1 MASYL
6 KYVKEMLVKGQS
18 VPDGKHKLVNTPVAG
33 GTIRLNSATKTD
45 TTDDFIGFQSKP
57 AVGATTTKTV
67 TGAEISPRV
76 NNTFDAA
83 NVIGLHVD
91 TYLKGT
97 GAGTISGDV
106 RGQQIEMV
114 TDDNGG
120 KTVSGN
126 VVGLRFRT
134 AWSGTITGKMIAIRI
149 EKPETQTGSKNYDY
163 VLDLPSDNA
172 LIWRDDYTTEVT
184 TLAGALKV
192 RVNGADRWIPLYSGA
207 PSV

>member
-1 MASYL
+1 VSSYL
-6 KYVKEMLVKGQS
+6 KLFKQFVV
-18 VPDGKHKLVNTPVAG
+18 DGGSGVSGNHKLLNTTKAG
-33 GTIRLNSATKTD
+33 GTLRLNSVTKTD
-45 TTDDFIGFQSKP
+45 TTNDFIGFQSKP
-57 AVGATTTKTV
+57 AFGVTTTKTV
-67 TGAEISPRV
+67 TGAEISPRL
-76 NNTFDAA
+76 NDTFGAG

-91 TYLKGT
+91 TFLKGT
-97 GAGTISGDV
+97 GTGTISGDV

-126 VVGLRFRT
+126 VIGLRFRT
-134 AWSGTITGKMIAIRI
+134 AWSGTITGKMIGIRI

-163 VLDLPSDNA
+163 VLDLTSDNA

-184 TLAGALKV
+184 TLSGALKV

-207 PSV
+207 PVV

>member
-1 MASYL
+1 MASRL
-6 KYVKEMLVKGQS
+6 KYIKEFLIKGQP
-18 VPDGKHKLVNTPVAG
+18 VPDGKHKLINTSVAG
-33 GTIRLNSATKTD
+33 GTIRLNSTTKTD

-57 AVGATTTKTV
+57 GLGVTTTKSV

-76 NNTFDAA
+76 NNTFGAA

-91 TYLKGT
+91 TYLRGT
-97 GAGTISGDV
+97 GTGTISGDV

-126 VVGLRFRT
+126 VIGLRFRT
-134 AWSGTITGKMIAIRI
+134 AWSGTISGKMIAIRI
-149 EKPETQTGSKNYDY
+149 EKPEAQTGSKNYDY
-163 VLDLPSDNA
+163 VFDLTGDNA
-172 LIWRDDYTTEVT
+172 LIWCDDYTTEVT
-184 TLAGALKV
+184 TLSGALKV

-207 PSV
+207 PVV

>member
-6 KYVKEMLVKGQS
+6 KYVKNFLVKGQS

-33 GTIRLNSATKTD
+33 GTIRLNSTTKTD

-57 AVGATTTKTV
+57 AFGATTTKTV

-76 NNTFDAA
+76 NNTFNAA

-91 TYLKGT
+91 TQLKGT
-97 GAGTISGDV
+97 GSGTISGDV

-126 VVGLRFRT
+126 VIGLRFRT
-134 AWSGTITGKMIAIRI
+134 AWSGTITGKMIGIRI
-149 EKPETQTGSKNYDY
+149 EKPEAQTGSKNYDY
-163 VLDLPSDNA
+163 VLDLTSANG
-172 LIWRDDYTTEVT
+172 LIWKDDYTTEVT
-184 TLAGALKV
+184 TLSGALKV

-207 PSV
+207 PSE

>member
-6 KYVKEMLVKGQS
+6 KYVKEYLVKGQA

-33 GTIRLNSATKTD
+33 GTIRLNSATKID

-57 AVGATTTKTV
+57 AFGDKKKKTV

-76 NNTFDAA
+76 NNTFGVA

-97 GAGTISGDV
+97 GSGTISGDV

-134 AWSGTITGKMIAIRI
+134 AWSGTISGKMIGIRI
-149 EKPETQTGSKNYDY
+149 EKPEAQTGSKNYDY
-163 VLDLPSDNA
+163 VLDLTGDNA

-207 PSV
+207 PVV

>member
-1 MASYL
+1 MASVA
-6 KYVKEMLVKGQS
+6 KYVKEFLLKGQP
-18 VPDGKHKLVNTPVAG
+18 VPDGKHKLVNTTVAG
-33 GTIRLNSATKTD
+33 GTVRLNSITKTD
-45 TTDDFIGFQSKP
+45 TSDDFIGFQSKP
-57 AVGATTTKTV
+57 AMGATTTKTV
-67 TGAEISPRV
+67 TGAEISPRL
-76 NNTFDAA
+76 NNTFGAG

-91 TYLKGT
+91 TFLKGT
-97 GAGTISGDV
+97 GTGTISGDV

-163 VLDLPSDNA
+163 VFDLPSDNA

-207 PSV
+207 PVV